1 VQKQKPRV
9 LLVDDDPDV
18 LRTYGRLLQKSH
30 PVALAS
36 SGPEGLAVLER
47 EPSIE
52 VVISDM
58 RMPVMDGAEFLRLAL
73 ARSPG
78 LVCILLSGFAD
89 VDAVIQALRGLP
101 IFRSLSKPCAPQ
113 KLLEVVGLALER
125 YAALAG

>member
-1 VQKQKPRV
+1 MQPKPRV

-18 LRTYGRLLQKSH
+18 LRTYGRLLQRSYA
-30 PVALAS
+30 VVLAP
-36 SGPEGLAVLER
+36 SGAEGLAALER

-58 RMPVMDGAEFLRLAL
+58 RMPGMDGAEFLRRAL
-73 ARSPG
+73 ARWPG

-89 VDAVIQALRGLP
+89 VDAVIQALEGMP

-113 KLLEVVGLALER
+113 RLIEVVGLALER